1 MKYTKNIFHKYKMSS
16 GHSYN
21 LIVAT
26 NQDNIIGIT
35 DDTNGD
41 QKIPWSSKID
51 MQRFREKTMG
61 NILIMGRKTFESLP
75 TRPLPGR
82 IHIVVTRT
90 PSKYDEKFSNND
102 AVFFSRLDK
111 LEQVIDSINNDK
123 QVFVCGGEEIYR
135 ELLPRCD
142 KLYITRIQCPIE
154 ILPGESVSQFV
165 GEEDWIHEF
174 RETEVIQVSDN
185 CVFKTY
191 ERI

>member
-1 MKYTKNIFHKYKMSS
+1 MSS

>member
-1 MKYTKNIFHKYKMSS
+1 MSLYK
-16 GHSYN
+16 

-35 DDTNGD
+35 DTDGN
-41 QKIPWSSKID
+41 QKIPWVCKID
-51 MQRFREKTMG
+51 MHRFREKTMG

-90 PSKYDEKFSNND
+90 PSKYDEKFSDND
-102 AVFFSRLDK
+102 AVFFARLDK
-111 LEQVIDSINNDK
+111 LDQTIDSIINSSGKCINGK

-154 ILPGESVSQFV
+154 QLPGKSVSQFV
-165 GEEDWIHEF
+165 PEEEWIHEF
-174 RETEVIQVSDN
+174 RETEVIQVADN

-191 ERI
+191 DRI